1 MSTEKR
7 KHKRVSLPATASIS
21 DAVRVCEGDIVD
33 VSFGGMA
40 IERVRSNMLI
50 NLPTKF
56 TAVVSFKE
64 GNAKV
69 IMVPKW
75 YKKEAGGAYSTVG
88 FKIIGPFDAW
98 ETFIIRATGLA
109 DNSNTG
115 ASFKRHSID
124 AWGTADTKYLYR

>member
-1 MSTEKR
+1 MNTEKR

-40 IERVRSNMLI
+40 IERVLSSMLK
-50 NLPTKF
+50 NLPAKF
-56 TAVVSFKE
+56 TAVVSFRE

-69 IMVPKW
+69 IMAPKW

-88 FKIIGPFDAW
+88 FKIIGQFDAW
-98 ETFIIRATGLA
+98 ETFLRRATGLA
-109 DNSNTG
+109 DNSSTDVP
-115 ASFKRHSID
+115 FKRHSID